1 MFEYSL
7 FTIDILNLSFFFYLS
22 IFYPVFSKYFFKG
35 FEKNIQ
41 LFWRQ
46 GIDAGCRCSAATGYK
61 GTAESIR
68 FLSVNE
74 WSPDTHPVCTIWI
87 ACK

>member
-7 FTIDILNLSFFFYLS
+7 FILNILNLS
-22 IFYPVFSKYFFKG
+22 YPLTFILWPIFSKYFFKG

-41 LFWRQ
+41 LLWRQ

-74 WSPDTHPVCTIWI
+74 WSPDTHPVCAIWI